1 MEHAYVEILSGNEVL
16 LSVHARTLRIYTSL
30 CDVFVY
36 RSSAP
41 PPPDSLGCV
50 SLFLDLLNTLLS
62 CEVRGLTESS
72 PRGEHRHMNRKVV
85 MAMIPKPLLKSI
97 VVKPSGENLLSQ
109 LNNDIQV

>member
-1 MEHAYVEILSGNEVL
+1 MLKYSLGMKCCCCACTYIENLHIHGC
-16 LSVHARTLRIYTSL
+16 TSL
-30 CDVFVY
+30 CDVFVC
-36 RSSAP
+36 RSAAP